1 MSEKIITTKQEL
13 KKALENKEK
22 IIIVEG
28 ELANNLEK
36 VLELKKV
43 SKPVFFA
50 TLGAVTVGGGVGMIL
65 GPAGA
70 AGGATVG
77 AAAVAATMSVSTVS
91 VVAAFSLIAIL
102 GVSLLWSVTHDYCCD
117 FEFNPNVD
125 IEAGDFKVKVNPKV
139 ILKRQKEK

>member
-13 KKALENKEK
+13 KKALENKEQ

-28 ELANNLEK
+28 ELAKNLEK
-36 VLELKKV
+36 VSELKKV
-43 SKPVFFA
+43 SKPLFFA
-50 TLGAVTVGGGVGMIL
+50 TLGAVAVGGGVGMIL

-77 AAAVAATMSVSTVS
+77 AAAAAATMSVSTVS

-102 GVSLLWSVTHDYCCD
+102 GVGLLWSIINDYSTEV
-117 FEFNPNVD
+117 EFNPNVNV
-125 IEAGDFKVKVNPKV
+125 EVEGVKVQVNPKV
-139 ILKRQKEK
+139 VLKRQKEK

>member
-1 MSEKIITTKQEL
+1 MAK
-13 KKALENKEK
+13 
-22 IIIVEG
+22 
-28 ELANNLEK
+28 NLEK
-36 VLELKKV
+36 VSELKKV
-43 SKPVFFA
+43 SNPLFFA
-50 TLGAVTVGGGVGMIL
+50 TLGAVAVGGVGMIL

-77 AAAVAATMSVSTVS
+77 AAAAAATMSVSTVS

-102 GVSLLWSVTHDYCCD
+102 GVGLLWSVIHDYSTE

-125 IEAGDFKVKVNPKV
+125 IEAGDFKVKANPKV